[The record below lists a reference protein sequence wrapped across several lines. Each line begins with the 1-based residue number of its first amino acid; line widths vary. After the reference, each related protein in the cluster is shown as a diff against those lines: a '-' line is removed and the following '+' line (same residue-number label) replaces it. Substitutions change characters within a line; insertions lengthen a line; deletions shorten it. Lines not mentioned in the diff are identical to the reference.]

1 MRKVKSAAIA
11 CCILVG
17 AALAVGQSRLDGK
30 WRTEVGV
37 DVVVF
42 EFKVEAAKVT
52 GLITRTAV
60 PDQDPV
66 SFEGTLKNDTL
77 TFTVTSPD
85 GRRTVSLT
93 GKVKSDEIAFDRV
106 VKGVGGGPGF
116 YGIDGPAAIVAK
128 RVKP

>member
-1 MRKVKSAAIA
+1 MTKVKTAITG
-11 CCILVG
+11 CILAG
-17 AALAVGQSRLDGK
+17 AAFAGGQSRLDGK

-37 DVVVF
+37 DIIVF
-42 EFKVEAAKVT
+42 EFRVEAAKVK
-52 GLITRTAV
+52 GLITRTAM

-66 SFEGTLKNDTL
+66 SFEGTLKNDML
-77 TFTVTSPD
+77 SFTVTSPD

-116 YGIDGPAAIVAK
+116 YGLDGPTAIVAK
-128 RVKP
+128 RIKP